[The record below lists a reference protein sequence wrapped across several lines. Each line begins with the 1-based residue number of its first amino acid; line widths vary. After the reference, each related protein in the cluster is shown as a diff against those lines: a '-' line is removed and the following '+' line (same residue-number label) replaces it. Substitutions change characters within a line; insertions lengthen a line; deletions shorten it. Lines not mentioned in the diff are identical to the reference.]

1 MILLAR
7 ALVGKPRI
15 VILDEA
21 TSSIDSQKQRE
32 IHQNLSQLPIT
43 RILITQRLDT
53 LRTGVDRIY
62 LMDKG
67 KILSQG
73 TFSEL
78 VKTSELFSQ
87 LLIRGEEE

>member
-7 ALVGKPRI
+7 AFVGKPNI

-21 TSSIDSQKQRE
+21 TSAIDSQKQEE
-32 IHQNLSQLPIT
+32 IHRNLNQQPFT

-62 LMDKG
+62 VMEKG
-67 KILSQG
+67 KIVHQG
-73 TFSEL
+73 TFTEL
-78 VKTSELFSQ
+78 LEKSELFSQ
-87 LLIRGEEE
+87 LLMKEETE